1 MTVNQLLN
9 WVSLAYETYEN
20 SYRSDTRVYN
30 LCKKQSLLQTQPKKE
45 THGYGANTG
54 ELSVAV
60 NMIYA
65 CSWNEIMD
73 MEGDSYSYDDPT
85 PSIPQPDF
93 PNQVSVGET
102 VDLSSPDLVL
112 SPTPMFTDLEI
123 RQMIETAN
131 QAAIE
136 SEIDEAVQSAHR
148 ALHERVAGE
157 QSTACREE
165 LI

>member
-1 MTVNQLLN
+1 MTINQLLN
-9 WVSLAYETYEN
+9 WVSTAYERYEN
-20 SYRSDTRVYN
+20 SYRPDTGVYN

-73 MEGDSYSYDDPT
+73 MEGDSYSYDDST
-85 PSIPQPDF
+85 PSIPQPNL
-93 PNQVSVGET
+93 PNQIT

-112 SPTPMFTDLEI
+112 SPTPMFTDFEI

-136 SEIDEAVQSAHR
+136 SEIDEVVQSAHR
-148 ALHERVAGE
+148 ALHERVAVE
-157 QSTACREE
+157 QSAACREE